1 MRSGAELPHLVLS
14 THSTCDFSAQQ
25 FMPSLYFD
33 HNATTFLAPEVAE
46 AYAAALQ
53 EVHGNASSVH
63 RAGQIARQGLEM
75 SRRFLSEA
83 WNAAAQEAVFTSGGT
98 ESNNLAILGLVR
110 TLPGERKH
118 VVTTAIEHPS
128 VLECCRQLE
137 REGVAVSHAAVSSDG
152 VVDTAAIRRE
162 IRPETV
168 LVSVMHANNETGM
181 IQPIAEIASVVRELR
196 KAGQQIF
203 LHSDGV
209 QAFGKIRV
217 DVQKL
222 GVDLYSVSGHKIF
235 APKGIGALFVR
246 KGTPLKGI
254 QHGGRHERERR
265 AGTENVP
272 AAIALATAVKLVQES
287 STRETEELR
296 DRFESEAIAAL
307 DEVEVNGVR
316 DKRLPNTSNL
326 LFRDVSGE
334 ALVIALDMKGIAIS
348 SGSACSSGSVEPS
361 HVLLAMGRTIDE
373 ARSSVRFSLG
383 RYNGPEEI
391 DTLIRTTV
399 SSVRQL
405 RRSVRKERS
414 FVSV

>member
-1 MRSGAELPHLVLS
+1 MRSGAELRHLVLN
-14 THSTCDFSAQQ
+14 THSISDFSAQQ

-46 AYAAALQ
+46 AYATALK
-53 EVHGNASSVH
+53 EVYGNASSVH
-63 RAGQIARQGLEM
+63 RAGQLARQRLEM
-75 SRRFLSEA
+75 SRRLLAEA
-83 WNAAAQEAVFTSGGT
+83 WNATSQEIVFTSGGT
-98 ESNNLAILGLVR
+98 ESNNLALLGLVR
-110 TLPGERKH
+110 ALPGERKH

-137 REGVAVSHAAVSSDG
+137 REGVAVSYAPANSDG
-152 VVDTAAIRRE
+152 VIEVEAIQRE

-168 LVSVMHANNETGM
+168 LVSVMHANNETGV
-181 IQPIAEIASVVRELR
+181 IQPVGEVASAVRELR
-196 KAGQQIF
+196 AAGQQIL

-209 QAFGKIRV
+209 QAFGKIGE
-217 DVQKL
+217 DVQRL
-222 GVDLYSVSGHKIF
+222 GVDLCSMSGHKIF

-246 KGTPLKGI
+246 KRTPLSGI
-254 QHGGRHERERR
+254 QFGGRHERERR

-272 AAIALATAVKLVQES
+272 AAMALGTAVKLAQES
-287 STRETEELR
+287 STREMEELR
-296 DRFESEAIAAL
+296 DRFESEVMAAL
-307 DEVEVNGVR
+307 DEVEVNGAR
-316 DKRLPNTSNL
+316 DQRLPNTSNL
-326 LFRDVSGE
+326 LFRGVSGE
-334 ALVIALDMKGIAIS
+334 ALVIALDMKGIAVS

-361 HVLLAMGRTIDE
+361 HVLLAMGRTTDE

-391 DTLIRTTV
+391 ETLIRATV

-405 RRSVRKERS
+405 RRSVKKERS

>member
-14 THSTCDFSAQQ
+14 THSASDFSAQQ

-46 AYAAALQ
+46 AYATALK

-63 RAGQIARQGLEM
+63 RAGQFARQQLEM
-75 SRRFLSEA
+75 SRRLLAES
-83 WNAAAQEAVFTSGGT
+83 WNAFPQEVVFTSGGT
-98 ESNNLAILGLVR
+98 ESNNLALFGLVR
-110 TLPGERKH
+110 AVPGERKH

-128 VLECCRQLE
+128 ILECCRQLE
-137 REGVAVSHAAVSSDG
+137 REGVTVSYTGVTCGG
-152 VVDTAAIRRE
+152 VVDTEAIRRE

-168 LVSVMHANNETGM
+168 LVSVMHANNETGV
-181 IQPIAEIASVVRELR
+181 IQPVAELASVVRGLR
-196 KAGQQIF
+196 RAGQQIF

-209 QAFGKIRV
+209 QAFGKIGV
-217 DVQKL
+217 DVQEL
-222 GVDLYSVSGHKIF
+222 GVDLYSISGHKIF

-246 KGTPLKGI
+246 KGTPLQGI
-254 QHGGRHERERR
+254 QYGGRHERERR

-272 AAIALATAVKLVQES
+272 AAIALATAVKLAQES
-287 STRETEELR
+287 SSRELQLLR
-296 DRFESEAIAAL
+296 DRFESEAMAAL

-334 ALVIALDMKGIAIS
+334 ALVIALDMKGIAVS

-361 HVLLAMGRTIDE
+361 HVLLAMGRTMDE

-383 RYNGPEEI
+383 RYNGSEEI
-391 DTLIRTTV
+391 DTLTRATV
-399 SSVRQL
+399 SSVGQL
-405 RRSVRKERS
+405 RRSVKKERS
-414 FVSV
+414 FVTV